1 MFYVFI
7 TFMILPIAEMR
18 ILANIDRDHQI
29 YGLYEELMSYSA
41 QKYCSSVINIP
52 LV

>member
-1 MFYVFI
+1 
-7 TFMILPIAEMR
+7 MR
-18 ILANIDRDHQI
+18 IQAGIDRDHQI

-41 QKYCSSVINIP
+41 KKYCSSVIDIP